1 MSMIEWAKE
10 EVKIA
15 CKKESSEYGRACY
28 ASALKAFES
37 LCNDGHSGMSYCCTR
52 NILKRLLDEKPL
64 TPIEDTPDIWIQLNE
79 EGDSFQC
86 KRLNSLFKDI
96 GPDGAVTYN
105 DISRVDCCNADIY
118 KTGVFYNRFL
128 AERAEKIIGPIE
140 FPYCP
145 STTPYKIYVRDYLID
160 KKNGDFD
167 TYWISHL
174 LYPNGKKVTIDE
186 WWTLDP
192 DDSSKWT
199 QVDADYINDHIKEIA
214 SNMLGKE

>member
-1 MSMIEWAKE
+1 MSMINWAKE
-10 EVKIA
+10 EVKLA
-15 CKKESSEYGRACY
+15 CKKEASEYGCDCY

-37 LCNDGHSGMSYCCTR
+37 LCNDGHSGMSYCRTR

-64 TPIEDTPDIWIQLNE
+64 TPIEDTPDIWMQLND

-86 KRLNSLFKDI
+86 KRLSSLFKDI
-96 GPDGAVTYN
+96 GSDGTVTYN
-105 DISRVDCCNADIY
+105 DISRIDCFYADIY
-118 KTGVFYNRFL
+118 KKGVFYNRFL

-140 FPYCP
+140 FPYYP
-145 STTPYKIYVRDYLID
+145 STIPYKIYVRDYLINPQ
-160 KKNGDFD
+160 NGDFD

-174 LYPNGKKVTIDE
+174 VYPDGKKVTIDE

-192 DDSSKWT
+192 DNNAEWKE
-199 QVDADYINDHIKEIA
+199 VDADYINEHMKEIV